1 MRIGI
6 LAEKLGMSRYYDENS
21 SNQAVTL
28 LKVSNC
34 KVISIQSKDKNGYN
48 SVTLS
53 HGKSKKPNKPFK
65 SFLKKNNLNSFLRS
79 KEFRVDSTE
88 SYRVGDVINVTNF
101 VAGQYVDVSSNSIG
115 KGFAGGM
122 KRHNFAGNR
131 ATHGVSISHRSHGST
146 GQCQDP
152 GKVFKGKKMAGRLGN
167 KKITTH
173 NLLILK
179 VDKENSLLVVK
190 GAVPGHKGCMVRVI
204 DAIKKDQDIKVTTE
218 TSLNGDDVK
227 NTKENLVT
235 EQPDIGSTEPENTEV
250 SPKNDEVKNTKEN
263 VIPEQS
269 NKSPA
274 EAKSN
279 DQEVDSED
287 GQDLKQ
293 VQTNKEED
301 KS

>member
-28 LKVSNC
+28 LKVTNC
-34 KVISIQSKDKNGYN
+34 RVISIQSKDKNGYD

-88 SYRVGDVINVTNF
+88 SFRVGDEINVTNF

-204 DAIKKDQDIKVTTE
+204 DAVKKDQDIKVTTQ
-218 TSLNGDDVK
+218 TSQNGDDVK

-235 EQPDIGSTEPENTEV
+235 EQPNVGSTESKNTEV
-250 SPKNDEVKNTKEN
+250 PPKNDEVKNAKEN

-279 DQEVDSED
+279 DQRVDSED